1 MSALRPVPVLATHDY
16 QSCGKPAECTTLHTL
31 SALYGHQVQR
41 IAFKADGASAPVA
54 RRHHCSVQHAR
65 CLCAGPSGV
74 RVQSDRLLGK
84 MEEGGTH
91 VHNFVSSSFSRLQ
104 TGAQGVGSS
113 FGTTIQR

>member
-1 MSALRPVPVLATHDY
+1 MHHLA
-16 QSCGKPAECTTLHTL
+16 HTFRAVW
-31 SALYGHQVQR
+31 SPSTAHR
-41 IAFKADGASAPVA
+41 FKADGASAPVA